1 MNSNDN
7 PNVPV
12 IPGYPSPAETA
23 AHWDRT
29 FSPGGPVT
37 ERPWTSP
44 GPPPWGTL
52 TQDLGHTPRHRRP
65 ASLVFWI
72 LLASALMVLLAAAIT
87 VRNQNLLPAGVP
99 VIGMDTGVAAC
110 KAISE
115 GGKPATPGSV
125 DKDQYRKLRQ
135 VFADSRYPAIRD
147 NGVKVVDIG
156 WQIQAIPQ
164 GQEIDALAYVGSF
177 TSAYAGLSGGCAERG
192 YTIPAL
198 MAD

>member
-1 MNSNDN
+1 MSNDN

-12 IPGYPSPAETA
+12 VPGYPSPAETA

-29 FSPGGPVT
+29 FNPGGHID
-37 ERPWTSP
+37 RPWTSP
-44 GPPPWGTL
+44 GVPPWGTL
-52 TQDLGHTPRHRRP
+52 TQDLGHNAPRRRK
-65 ASLVFWI
+65 SSNRIVWI
-72 LLASALMVLLAAAIT
+72 LLASALMVLLAAVIT

-115 GGKPATPGSV
+115 GGSPATPGEVS
-125 DKDQYRKLRQ
+125 KDQYRKLRQ
-135 VFADSRYPAIRD
+135 VFASSRYPAIRD
-147 NGVKVVDIG
+147 NGVKVVDLG

-164 GQEIDALAYVGSF
+164 GQEMEALTYVGSF
-177 TSAYAGLSGGCAERG
+177 TSAYAGLSGGCAEHG